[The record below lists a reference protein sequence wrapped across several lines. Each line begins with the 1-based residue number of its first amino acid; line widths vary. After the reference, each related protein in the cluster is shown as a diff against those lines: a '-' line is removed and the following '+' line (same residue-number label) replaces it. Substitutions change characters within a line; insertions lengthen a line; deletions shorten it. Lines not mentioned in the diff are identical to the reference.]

1 MYQKNLARRHQIN
14 TKHNQNTGSIASF
27 AKKILA
33 RSPFSKLIAGVYLVY
48 GALTEEL

>member
-1 MYQKNLARRHQIN
+1 MYQNLGRRHQVN
-14 TKHNQNTGSIASF
+14 TKHRKNTGSIASF
-27 AKKILA
+27 AKKILD